1 MKWIHC
7 FLYFSST
14 NWMMWG
20 GVASLLRL
28 MAITLP
34 VRFLLKFLMVTNI
47 TTMWANPAQW
57 LTGDPTVMTGGV
69 ACRGQRSD
77 FSDVNIKNQLAMPKV
92 MNFSCQSG
100 LYDAELM
107 FYSLIDAIND
117 KYHVIDC
124 CKCCT
129 CEAYFL
135 KLMYR
140 SKKISRTKQTP
151 FFP

>member
-7 FLYFSST
+7 FLYSSST

-34 VRFLLKFLMVTNI
+34 VRFLLKFLKVTNI
-47 TTMWANPAQW
+47 NTMWADPAQR

-77 FSDVNIKNQLAMPKV
+77 FSDVNIKNHLEMPKV

-100 LYDAELM
+100 LYDAKLM
-107 FYSLIDAIND
+107 FDSLIDAIND

-140 SKKISRTKQTP
+140 SKKMKQTP